1 MALKERGF
9 FFKAVLEGLVQ
20 VSKELHSLIP
30 VALTLLLRLGLLS
43 VDTHH
48 SDLLLPKRE
57 DFDSLIQE
65 SFKPPSSRTTL
76 QSSSLVFS
84 RFKLDCVLIC
94 SNSWCKLFGSFLSLR
109 LSRSPDRMGT
119 TGGVLVLLVSFQ
131 NRAY

>member
-57 DFDSLIQE
+57 HFDSLIQE

-109 LSRSPDRMGT
+109 LSRSDRMGT

>member
-30 VALTLLLRLGLLS
+30 VALTLLLRLGLRS

-57 DFDSLIQE
+57 DSDSLIQE
-65 SFKPPSSRTTL
+65 SFKPPSIRTTL
-76 QSSSLVFS
+76 QSSSLVF
-84 RFKLDCVLIC
+84 
-94 SNSWCKLFGSFLSLR
+94 
-109 LSRSPDRMGT
+109 
-119 TGGVLVLLVSFQ
+119 
-131 NRAY
+131 